1 MPTPGVLKPKIF
13 VHLIMAY
20 SSARSRVHR
29 TTPMTKSYIFRGTNN
44 AKVWNFCLSNW
55 SWQFKTN
62 KIPNFPSLTIYL
74 QNEHPNTCQRQTPR
88 SRTLITKMLNYIFV
102 YILMY
107 TIYTICIYTN
117 INNNSVNVYY
127 KIIAFIIIINVVITS
142 EIVSF
147 LNGYVYK
154 QLFHLLSPYCYC
166 SQN

>member
-13 VHLIMAY
+13 VHLITAH
-20 SSARSRVHR
+20 SSARSRAHR
-29 TTPMTKSYIFRGTNN
+29 TTPMTKSYIFRSTNS

-62 KIPNFPSLTIYL
+62 IIPNFPSLTIYL

-88 SRTLITKMLNYIFV
+88 SRTLITKMLSYIFIC
-102 YILMY
+102 IL
-107 TIYTICIYTN
+107 IYTICLYTN
-117 INNNSVNVYY
+117 INNNSVNIYY
-127 KIIAFIIIINVVITS
+127 KIIAFIIIINIVITS

-147 LNGYVYK
+147 LNGYVYM
-154 QLFHLLSPYCYC
+154 QLFHLLSPYCYG